1 MCRKH
6 VTLLTGR
13 KLESYEEAKQSRGVR
28 LGDLV
33 VQILAS
39 MLSV

>member
-1 MCRKH
+1 MGRKH
-6 VTLLTGR
+6 VTLLMDR
-13 KLESYEEAKQSRGVR
+13 KLNCQAETKYRSRDR
-28 LGDLV
+28 LRYLV